1 MTTQSFRLT
10 GNAATVAVCAQIVLM
25 FALSTLPTPLYRDYA
40 QTYHFSILTLTFVYA
55 TYVAGTMTTLV
66 LFGRLSDQ
74 IGRKR
79 VSLAAFVF
87 AFVAAGMFICIH
99 DVTMLFLAR
108 FITGVAAALS
118 AGAAVAWL
126 RELNP
131 GADAKRAGLL
141 IVAMNVLGLGAGP
154 LLTGLMAP
162 ADAQPLVLPYVA
174 FIALAL
180 PLAVIIAFT
189 RETVEDRS
197 SIFEAELIYPIGVP
211 RDLRMAFLAPG
222 VTTFVIY
229 SMVGFYS
236 AIAPGL
242 IVRVLH
248 ISGYAQTGAIV
259 FELFAAATLTVLAGQ
274 RFSDRAAMISG
285 AAFMLPALA
294 CLVLAEIT
302 ASLPALLLGTA
313 LGGVALGFGWRGA
326 LHLTAEIAPEHQR
339 AEMVSM
345 LFVCGNFGM
354 TLPVIGIGVTETLT
368 YPQLAILAFS
378 GVIAAIS
385 LAGVVFGVKNHAEES
400 A

>member
-1 MTTQSFRLT
+1 MTTRSFSLT

-40 QTYHFSILTLTFVYA
+40 QVYHFSIVTLTFVYA
-55 TYVAGTMTTLV
+55 TYVAGTMSTLV

-79 VSLAAFVF
+79 VSLAAFAF
-87 AFVAAGMFICIH
+87 AILAALMFIWIH
-99 DVTMLFLAR
+99 NVAMLFAAR

-126 RELNP
+126 REHNP
-131 GADAKRAGLL
+131 GADAQRAGVL
-141 IVAMNVLGLGAGP
+141 IVAMNVLGLGVGP

-162 ADAQPLVLPYVA
+162 ADTQPLVLPYVA

-180 PLAVIIAFT
+180 PLAIIIAFT
-189 RETVEDRS
+189 RETVEDR
-197 SIFEAELIYPIGVP
+197 IPVFKAELIHPIGVP
-211 RDLRMAFLAPG
+211 RDLRVAFLAPG

-248 ISGYAQTGAIV
+248 ISGYTATGTIV
-259 FELFAAATLTVLAGQ
+259 FELFAAATLTVFVGQ
-274 RFSDRAAMISG
+274 RFSDRTAMISG

-294 CLVLAEIT
+294 CLVMAEIT
-302 ASLPALLLGTA
+302 ASLPALLAGTA

-339 AEMVSM
+339 SEMVSM

-354 TLPVIGIGVTETLT
+354 TLPVIGIGVMETLT
-368 YPQLAILAFS
+368 YPQLSILVFS
-378 GVIAAIS
+378 GVIAVIS
-385 LAGVVFGVKNHAEES
+385 AAGVVFGVRNHAEEI